1 MPVFFIALALLF
13 LTGLPAL
20 LIISACMSASRA
32 TRNEETLYS

>member
-1 MPVFFIALALLF
+1 MAFFLIALAVIF

-20 LIISACMSASRA
+20 LIISACMSASRV